1 MDYDTAAAAEA
12 LGRAAP
18 AETAQVLTDR
28 TLSAALPAIPFAW
41 KELPLQRRPEQ
52 REPLARAYQE
62 GMGQAVP
69 GFRLPPRPGG
79 NRGPGRAGC
88 PRP

>member
-28 TLSAALPAIPFAW
+28 TLSAALPAIPFA
-41 KELPLQRRPEQ
+41 
-52 REPLARAYQE
+52 
-62 GMGQAVP
+62 
-69 GFRLPPRPGG
+69 
-79 NRGPGRAGC
+79 
-88 PRP
+88 